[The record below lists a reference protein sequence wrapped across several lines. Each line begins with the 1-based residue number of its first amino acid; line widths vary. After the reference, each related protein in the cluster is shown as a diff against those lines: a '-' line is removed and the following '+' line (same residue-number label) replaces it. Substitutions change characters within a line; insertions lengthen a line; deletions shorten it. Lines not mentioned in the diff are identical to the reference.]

1 MGGGVLL
8 LQGIMGKNVFYS
20 IARSGRFWERAY
32 FYPRTWLLL
41 TSRDSGS
48 LANFSWVFVSVLLL
62 ETLGKP
68 VCLANCGILAFGWL
82 VVLGMELRTSHMLG
96 RHSTSERK
104 PCAAAVTPPKSEY
117 F

>member
-1 MGGGVLL
+1 MY
-8 LQGIMGKNVFYS
+8 FS
-20 IARSGRFWERAY
+20 IARSRGFWERAY

-48 LANFSWVFVSVLLL
+48 LANFSWLFVSVLLL

-68 VCLANCGILAFGWL
+68 VCLADYGVLAFVWL
-82 VVLGMELRTSHMLG
+82 VVLVMELRTPHMVG
-96 RHSTSERK
+96 RQSTSEPK
-104 PCAAAVTPPKSEY
+104 PPVTAVTPRKSEY